1 MVVKHNLLT
10 IMSEQDF
17 EQLEATIPNEELELE
32 NNLEDVED
40 IELAKEEAEKAKQ
53 FARQALARAKKAEAE
68 LKELKKNEKP
78 AEAPQTT
85 NSNPL
90 TPDEIDARV
99 LRLQGMDTDV
109 LEALK
114 KVAKI
119 NGTSLIEAQTDS
131 VFVAMKSKIEAEKVS
146 EQAKLGASKGSG
158 TQRKQKT
165 FNTQGLTDAEHK
177 ELWKQAQ
184 GK

>member
-1 MVVKHNLLT
+1 M
-10 IMSEQDF
+10 D
-17 EQLEATIPNEELELE
+17 NETRVASTTTEGDGELEIVL
-32 NNLEDVED
+32 DDTVS
-40 IELAKEEAEKAKQ
+40 KEQ
-53 FARQALARAKKAEAE
+53 YNQVFARAKKAEAE
-68 LKELKKNEKP
+68 LKELKKTP

-85 NSNPL
+85 NNNPL

-177 ELWKQAQ
+177 DMWRQAQ

>member
-1 MVVKHNLLT
+1 MVVKHNLLK
-10 IMSEQDF
+10 IMSEQDL
-17 EQLEATIPNEELELE
+17 EQLEATISNEELELE
-32 NNLEDVED
+32 NNLDDVED
-40 IELAKEEAEKAKQ
+40 VELAKEEAEKAKQ

-68 LKELKKNEKP
+68 LKELKKTP
-78 AEAPQTT
+78 AEVPQTT
-85 NSNPL
+85 NNNPL

-165 FNTQGLTDAEHK
+165 FNTPNLTDAEHK
-177 ELWKQAQ
+177 EMWRQAQ